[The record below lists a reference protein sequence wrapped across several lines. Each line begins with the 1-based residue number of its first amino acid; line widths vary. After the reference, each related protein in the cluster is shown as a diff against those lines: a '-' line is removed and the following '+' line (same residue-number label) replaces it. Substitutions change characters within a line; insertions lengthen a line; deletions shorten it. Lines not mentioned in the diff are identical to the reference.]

1 MAGEN
6 MVEKIQNLPEK
17 HRERVMGEYI
27 KMKLKHRE
35 RRGWERVNIQIRKK
49 VWYFSK
55 LKVQSLRQFIPYP
68 QVEDHPTAGGNS
80 VSGGTTSSSSRTKP
94 RLGPSCK

>member
-1 MAGEN
+1 MAGLSIAGEN

-35 RRGWERVNIQIRKK
+35 RRGWEAVNIQIRKK
-49 VWYFSK
+49 VWCFSK
-55 LKVQSLRQFIPYP
+55 LKVQSLRQYIPYP
-68 QVEDHPTAGGNS
+68 D
-80 VSGGTTSSSSRTKP
+80 
-94 RLGPSCK
+94 

>member
-1 MAGEN
+1 

-35 RRGWERVNIQIRKK
+35 RRGWEAVNIQIRKK

-55 LKVQSLRQFIPYP
+55 LKVKSLRQYIPYP
-68 QVEDHPTAGGNS
+68 KEQQLSCQPTAGGNS

-94 RLGPSCK
+94 RLGPSRKK

>member
-1 MAGEN
+1 MAGLSIAGEN

-35 RRGWERVNIQIRKK
+35 RRGWEAVNIQIRKK

-55 LKVQSLRQFIPYP
+55 LKVQSLRQYIPYP
-68 QVEDHPTAGGNS
+68 QTATLLPT
-80 VSGGTTSSSSRTKP
+80 P
-94 RLGPSCK
+94 EQQLSC